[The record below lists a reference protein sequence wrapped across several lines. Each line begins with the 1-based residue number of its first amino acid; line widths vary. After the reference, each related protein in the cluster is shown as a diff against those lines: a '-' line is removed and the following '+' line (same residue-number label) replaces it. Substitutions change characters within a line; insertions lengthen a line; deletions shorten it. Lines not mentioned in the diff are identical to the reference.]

1 MAAKVWSNVQVAI
14 QSALATAVTVGAGGI
29 TKASPAVATYTGTD
43 PSNGDYLYL
52 SSILGMYQLDERIV
66 RAANVN
72 AGANTVELEGVD
84 STLYDTMVSGNMQ
97 VVTFGTTLSLITDV
111 SVSGGDF
118 EFIDT
123 TTIHDITRTQI
134 PGVASPIQ
142 FSMTAQWDPAS
153 TALLALKAASD
164 AKAIRGVRFTFA
176 DGTKFLF
183 PGYVGCTLVPT
194 GSAQGLVT
202 TPIVI
207 TGKGRATA
215 YAT

>member
-14 QSALATAVTVGAGGI
+14 QSALAAALPISGI
-29 TKASPAVATYTGTD
+29 TKASPGVLTYASGTD
-43 PSNGDYLYL
+43 PSDGDYVYL
-52 SSILGMYQLDERIV
+52 SDVLGMYQLDERIARV
-66 RAANVN
+66 DNPN
-72 AGANTVELEGVD
+72 GAGNTFELEGI
-84 STLYDTMVSGNMQ
+84 DTTPFDTFSSGNAQ
-97 VVTFGTTLSLITDV
+97 VITFGTTLSLVTGV
-111 SVSGGDF
+111 QASGGEF

-123 TTIHDITRTQI
+123 TTIHDTVRTRI
-134 PGVASPIQ
+134 PGVASPIS

-164 AKAIRGVRFTFA
+164 AKAKRAVRFTFA

-183 PGYVGCTLVPT
+183 VGYVGCTLIPT
-194 GSAQGLVT
+194 GNAQELVT

-207 TGKGRATA
+207 EGVGRPTT